1 MLRGPLGKENYKPK
15 FSGHDTFPFRYA
27 WLTKLAEF
35 INENG
40 SKGIKEFEKNK
51 LANVVKFGVGLNMVK
66 AIRHWGQSTNV
77 CDESFEL
84 TNFGKKV
91 FAAKKAFDPYLEDI
105 STLWILHWTLASN
118 PELTT
123 WYYAFNYH
131 DSIMFDR
138 DKLTNDLLS
147 VSKFSKWKGCSDN
160 TIKRDVDCFV
170 RTYTV
175 STKKGEITEDSL
187 ECPLAELNLIS
198 STYSKTSYEFQRGP
212 KPNLSFEV
220 FEYALFDYFTEKL
233 KGSEILTFEKIMYD
247 FGSPGKVFQ
256 LDEKSL
262 DNYLEQFEIR
272 KNTAFSFI
280 KGAGG
285 LRQIQK
291 VKDVS
296 LDELL
301 INCYLRN
308 NKKAA

>member
-1 MLRGPLGKENYKPK
+1 
-15 FSGHDTFPFRYA
+15 
-27 WLTKLAEF
+27 
-35 INENG
+35 
-40 SKGIKEFEKNK
+40 
-51 LANVVKFGVGLNMVK
+51 MVK

-77 CDESFEL
+77 CDENFEL
-84 TNFGKKV
+84 TSFGKKV
-91 FAAKKAFDPYLEDI
+91 FAAKKAYDPYLEDI
-105 STLWILHWTLASN
+105 TTLWILHWTLASN
-118 PELTT
+118 SELTT

-147 VSKFSKWKGCSDN
+147 VSKFSKWKGCSEN

-187 ECPLAELNLIS
+187 ECPLAELNLIT
-198 STYSKTSYEFQRGP
+198 STYSKASYEFQRGP
-212 KPNLSFEV
+212 KPNLPFEV
-220 FEYALFDYFTEKL
+220 FEYALLDYFTEKL

-272 KNTAFSFI
+272 KNTAFRFI

-291 VKDVS
+291 VKNVS

-301 INCYLRN
+301 LNCYEKN
-308 NKKAA
+308 KKKAA

>member
-160 TIKRDVDCFV
+160 TIKRDVD
-170 RTYTV
+170 
-175 STKKGEITEDSL
+175 
-187 ECPLAELNLIS
+187 S
-198 STYSKTSYEFQRGP
+198 STYSNTSYEFQRGP

-272 KNTAFSFI
+272 KNTAFRFI

>member
-212 KPNLSFEV
+212 KPNLSSEV

-272 KNTAFSFI
+272 KNTAFRFI

>member
-212 KPNLSFEV
+212 NPNLSSEV

-272 KNTAFSFI
+272 KNTAFRFI

>member
-220 FEYALFDYFTEKL
+220 FEYTLFDYFTEKL

-272 KNTAFSFI
+272 KNTAFRFI

>member
-105 STLWILHWTLASN
+105 STLWILHWILASN

-123 WYYAFNYH
+123 WYYAFNYN

-220 FEYALFDYFTEKL
+220 FGYALFDYFTEKL

-272 KNTAFSFI
+272 KNTSFRFI

-301 INCYLRN
+301 INCYLTN

>member
-35 INENG
+35 ITENG

-51 LANVVKFGVGLNMVK
+51 LINVVKFGVGLNMVK
-66 AIRHWGQSTNV
+66 AIRHWGQCTNV
-77 CDESFEL
+77 CDQNFEI
-84 TNFGKKV
+84 TNFGKKI

-262 DNYLEQFEIR
+262 DNYL
-272 KNTAFSFI
+272 
-280 KGAGG
+280 GH
-285 LRQIQK
+285 QK
-291 VKDVS
+291 H
-296 LDELL
+296 
-301 INCYLRN
+301 RT
-308 NKKAA
+308 KK

>member
-1 MLRGPLGKENYKPK
+1 
-15 FSGHDTFPFRYA
+15 
-27 WLTKLAEF
+27 
-35 INENG
+35 
-40 SKGIKEFEKNK
+40 
-51 LANVVKFGVGLNMVK
+51 MVK
-66 AIRHWGQSTNV
+66 AIRHWGQCTNI
-77 CDESFEL
+77 CDQDFEI
-84 TNFGKKV
+84 TNFGKKI

-105 STLWILHWTLASN
+105 STLWILHWKLASN
-118 PELTT
+118 T
-123 WYYAFNYH
+123 
-131 DSIMFDR
+131 
-138 DKLTNDLLS
+138 
-147 VSKFSKWKGCSDN
+147 V
-160 TIKRDVDCFV
+160 KRDVDCFV
-170 RTYTV
+170 RTYTF

-187 ECPLAELNLIS
+187 ECPLAELSLIT

-272 KNTAFSFI
+272 KNTSFRFI

-291 VKDVS
+291 VKDIT

-301 INCYLRN
+301 LNCYQKN

>member
-1 MLRGPLGKENYKPK
+1 
-15 FSGHDTFPFRYA
+15 
-27 WLTKLAEF
+27 
-35 INENG
+35 
-40 SKGIKEFEKNK
+40 
-51 LANVVKFGVGLNMVK
+51 
-66 AIRHWGQSTNV
+66 
-77 CDESFEL
+77 
-84 TNFGKKV
+84 
-91 FAAKKAFDPYLEDI
+91 
-105 STLWILHWTLASN
+105 
-118 PELTT
+118 
-123 WYYAFNYH
+123 
-131 DSIMFDR
+131 MFDR

-212 KPNLSFEV
+212 KSNLSFEV

-272 KNTAFSFI
+272 KNTAFRFI

>member
-1 MLRGPLGKENYKPK
+1 MLRGPLGKESYKPK

-66 AIRHWGQSTNV
+66 AIRYWGQSTNV

-220 FEYALFDYFTEKL
+220 FEYTLFDYFTEKL

-272 KNTAFSFI
+272 KNTAFRFI

>member
-1 MLRGPLGKENYKPK
+1 ML
-15 FSGHDTFPFRYA
+15 
-27 WLTKLAEF
+27 
-35 INENG
+35 
-40 SKGIKEFEKNK
+40 
-51 LANVVKFGVGLNMVK
+51 
-66 AIRHWGQSTNV
+66 
-77 CDESFEL
+77 
-84 TNFGKKV
+84 
-91 FAAKKAFDPYLEDI
+91 
-105 STLWILHWTLASN
+105 
-118 PELTT
+118 
-123 WYYAFNYH
+123 
-131 DSIMFDR
+131 DR

-170 RTYTV
+170 RTYTL

-272 KNTAFSFI
+272 KNTAFRFI

-291 VKDVS
+291 VKDIFIEHFKILVKNCDLQIWHLAS
-296 LDELL
+296 TYIKTLL
-301 INCYLRN
+301 
-308 NKKAA
+308 K

>member
-212 KPNLSFEV
+212 KLNLSFEV

-272 KNTAFSFI
+272 KNTAFRFI

-301 INCYLRN
+301 INCYLTN